1 MSEAILARLRE
12 RILAASASSTTLAPV
27 GGGTKAFYGN
37 RCTGESSPQPLSV
50 RDLTGLLAYEP
61 SELVVVARAGTPLVE
76 LESALAERGQM
87 LGFEPPHFGP
97 GATIGGCVAAGLSG
111 PRRMAAGA
119 VRDFVLGVRL
129 LDAQA
134 RELSFGGQ
142 VMKNVAGYDVARLMA
157 GSLGTLGLLTEVS
170 LKVLPRPAAEATV
183 RLPMSQ
189 AQALQAFDTWSGQP
203 LPISAMSWFEEIAS
217 IRFSGARAAVFAAVQ
232 ELGQGRAAED
242 PVAAQAYWTSLREQT
257 HPFFQSMQTLE
268 SKHVGQGSVAQDS
281 ADSADS
287 GMTLWRLAL
296 PSRVSPL
303 AIPGSDSTL
312 VEWGGAQR
320 WIHST
325 ADAAQIRSVVAG
337 VGGHATRF
345 RAPADSAAPAFSPL
359 APALL
364 KIQRN
369 LKRVFD
375 PQGLFN
381 PGRLHP
387 QA

>member
-37 RCTGESSPQPLSV
+37 QCTGESPPQPLSV
-50 RDLTGLLAYEP
+50 RDLTGLVAYEP

-111 PRRMAAGA
+111 PRRMATGA
-119 VRDFVLGVRL
+119 VRDFVLGIRL

-157 GSLGTLGLLTEVS
+157 GSLGTLGLMTEVS
-170 LKVLPRPAAEATV
+170 LKVLPRPAAESTL
-183 RLPMSQ
+183 RLPMTQ
-189 AQALQAFDTWSGQP
+189 AQALQAFDTWAGQP

-217 IRFSGARAAVFAAVQ
+217 IRLSGARAAVLAAVH

-242 PVAAQAYWTSLREQT
+242 PIAAQAYWTSLREQT
-257 HPFFQSMQTLE
+257 HPFFQSMQRFE
-268 SKHVGQGSVAQDS
+268 SIHTDQGSIAQGSV
-281 ADSADS
+281 DS

-296 PSRVSPL
+296 PARVSPL
-303 AIPGSDSTL
+303 AIPGAGSTL
-312 VEWGGAQR
+312 IEWGGAQR

-325 ADAAQIRSVVAG
+325 ADAAQIRAVVAG
-337 VGGHATRF
+337 LGGHATRF
-345 RAPADSAAPAFSPL
+345 RAPAGSAAPAFSPL